1 MAVLLLIFGL
11 LTFIFGFVSLV
22 RKKQYTLFTVL
33 FFISFIA
40 FFIVIWV
47 GQDYQTNITLEEMP
61 TPAKI
66 REEK

>member
-22 RKKQYTLFTVL
+22 RKKQSTLFTVL

-40 FFIVIWV
+40 FLIVIWV
-47 GQDYQTNITLEEMP
+47 GQDYQTNVTLEETP